1 MPSLKAMAWEAQNFP
16 KGAASKQAVKR
27 KPPAAVFKSTE
38 RVADSDLESETESE
52 SSTESDNEPIKV
64 APPVKKLN
72 GHKALQ
78 ESLSS
83 DEESEEEEEEEGEE
97 AEPEDEEEER
107 QGNEKEPA
115 GGTKVS
121 SKNASASGRE
131 SENQNTP
138 SESGSSSGSESDP
151 EEESTVQKDSVT
163 VGDRQRYVLWP
174 SSHDAY

>member
-83 DEESEEEEEEEGEE
+83 DEESEEEEEEGEE